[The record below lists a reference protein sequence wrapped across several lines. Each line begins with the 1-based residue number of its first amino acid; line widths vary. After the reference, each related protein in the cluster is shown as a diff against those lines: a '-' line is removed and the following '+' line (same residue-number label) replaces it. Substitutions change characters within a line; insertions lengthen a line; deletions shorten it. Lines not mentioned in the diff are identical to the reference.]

1 VFNDRPDQNE
11 VYLEVSVHQHVS
23 HADDLSPRHVGLLV
37 ACALGEF
44 AGGFANDFQVSDH
57 PDLDQLVVIER
68 LSPAG
73 CVSTNSI
80 DSFEDVLN
88 SVGI

>member
-1 VFNDRPDQNE
+1 VFNDRPDQIE

-37 ACALGEF
+37 SCALREF
-44 AGGFANDFQVSDH
+44 AGGFADDLQVTDH

-73 CVSTNSI
+73 
-80 DSFEDVLN
+80 
-88 SVGI
+88 